1 MNAKITAP
9 GIYTVSHADY
19 HADCCPTPSL
29 SSSVAK
35 VLLRQSPAHAAMQ
48 HPKLNNNYVNAESSR
63 FDLGTIA
70 HALLLEDDSSRLI
83 TIEAD
88 DWRTKAAKEARD
100 AARAEGKIPILVK
113 QAAHLLKMVGTARDF
128 LRSSE
133 VGDMTFKPEQTL
145 AWQEGTTWCRAR
157 PDWLSTDRTLILD
170 YKTTDD
176 ANPEAFIRQ
185 IGRMSYDLQ
194 SAFYL
199 RGLEAVTGKRPLF
212 VFLAQEIEPP
222 YACSLIALSNAYLE
236 IAHAKVE
243 RAIRTWGYCLKTGD
257 WHSYTNRILYAE
269 PPSWA
274 MAEHERTEA
283 FEQGEWR

>member
-1 MNAKITAP
+1 MITVN
-9 GIYTVSHADY
+9 GIYTIPHDVY
-19 HADCCPTPSL
+19 HQDPCPTPSL

-100 AARAEGKIPILVK
+100 AARAEGKIPILTK

-133 VGDMTFKPEQTL
+133 VGDMTFLPEQTL
-145 AWQEGTTWCRAR
+145 AWQEGTSLHSADRA
-157 PDWLSTDRTLILD
+157 
-170 YKTTDD
+170 
-176 ANPEAFIRQ
+176 NGIRDTVRVLLARVGSRHRQ
-185 IGRMSYDLQ
+185 
-194 SAFYL
+194 AT
-199 RGLEAVTGKRPLF
+199 AVCFPGSRNR
-212 VFLAQEIEPP
+212 A
-222 YACSLIALSNAYLE
+222 SLCVQP
-236 IAHAKVE
+236 H
-243 RAIRTWGYCLKTGD
+243 
-257 WHSYTNRILYAE
+257 
-269 PPSWA
+269 
-274 MAEHERTEA
+274 RTE
-283 FEQGEWR
+283 QCLP